1 MTTLRS
7 RLAFRY
13 ALIVAICL
21 GFVSWLMYH
30 EFVEEPAWFKQAGVS
45 KPPGAA
51 VSEWIEV
58 GMFAAIPLLF
68 GIGWWLVRKSLKP
81 LGELASG
88 VERFNAQTLG
98 QRMART
104 YNGDE
109 VDRLAAAF
117 NAMAGRLEQSFQQI
131 REFTLHAS
139 HELKT
144 PLTVMRSQLETSLA
158 REVSLTET
166 HRAALENLHEEVL
179 RLAKIVDGLTLLTK
193 ADAGMV
199 ALERK
204 PLNFQELVQEAA
216 EDADVLGQPAGIHVR
231 LVRCDAAPIIG
242 DRHRLRQV
250 LLNLVDNAIKYNE
263 SGGHVEISLQRDGD
277 FAELVVMNTGAG
289 IAPEL
294 VGRGFE
300 RFARGDE
307 AQGRA
312 MEGCGLGLTIAKWI
326 VEAHGGLIR
335 IASEPGKTTSV
346 AVRLPVAAPA
356 ELGEQTPDFA
366 DITSAP

>member
-13 ALIVAICL
+13 ALIVAISI
-21 GFVSWLMYH
+21 GFVAWLMYH
-30 EFVEEPAWFKQAGVS
+30 EFVEEPQWFKQMGVTEPAGS
-45 KPPGAA
+45 E
-51 VSEWIEV
+51 VSEWIEI
-58 GMFAAIPLLF
+58 GMFAAIPVMF

-109 VDRLAAAF
+109 VDRMAAAF
-117 NAMAGRLEQSFQQI
+117 NAMAGRLEQSFEQI

-158 REVSLTET
+158 REPSLAEPQ
-166 HRAALENLHEEVL
+166 RAALENMHEEVV
-179 RLAKIVDGLTLLTK
+179 RLAKIVDGLALLTK

-204 PLNFQELVQEAA
+204 PVQFDDLVREAA
-216 EDADVLGQPAGIHVR
+216 EDADVLAQPGGIQVR
-231 LVRCDAAPIIG
+231 LTRCDVARILG

-263 SGGHVEISLQRDGD
+263 PGGRVEIALQRDGD
-277 FAELVVMNTGAG
+277 FAELVVTNTGPG
-289 IAPEL
+289 VAPEL
-294 VGRGFE
+294 LGRVFE

-346 AVRLPVAAPA
+346 AVRVPVAQPA
-356 ELGEQTPDFA
+356 ELDEPPLS
-366 DITSAP
+366 ITDTLAEP

>member
-7 RLAFRY
+7 RLGFRY
-13 ALIVAICL
+13 AIIVLVCIGCVA
-21 GFVSWLMYH
+21 WLVYH
-30 EFVEEPAWFKQAGVS
+30 KFVEEPEWFRQLGVS
-45 KPPGAA
+45 KPPGRE
-51 VSEWIEV
+51 VSGWIEI
-58 GMFAAIPLLF
+58 GIFIGIPILF
-68 GIGWWLVRKSLKP
+68 GAGWWLVRKSLKP

-98 QRMART
+98 QRMPRSFK
-104 YNGDE
+104 GDE
-109 VDRLAAAF
+109 VDRMAAAF

-158 REVSLTET
+158 REDSLPET
-166 HRAALENLHEEVL
+166 HRAALENLHEEVV

-204 PLNFQELVQEAA
+204 PLQLDDLVREAA
-216 EDADVLGQPAGIHVR
+216 EDAEVLAQPASIRVQ
-231 LVRCDAAPIIG
+231 LTRCDAVKIIG
-242 DRHRLRQV
+242 DRPRLRQV

-263 SGGHVEISLQRDGD
+263 TGGRVEIALQRDGE
-277 FAELVVMNTGAG
+277 FAELIVTNTGKG
-289 IAPEL
+289 IPPEQL
-294 VGRGFE
+294 GHVFE
-300 RFARGDE
+300 RFARGVE

-346 AVRLPVAAPA
+346 AVRVPVAVSA
-356 ELGEQTPDFA
+356 ELEANVT
-366 DITSAP
+366 